1 MASQHSLVKKVQ
13 SSLRE
18 KGYNP
23 GPIDGVNGS
32 KTKAALRAYQKD
44 NGLVMDGTP
53 NAETLKH
60 LGVSI

>member
-13 SSLRE
+13 SALRE
-18 KGYNP
+18 KGYDP

-44 NGLVMDGTP
+44 NGLMADGSA
-53 NAETLKH
+53 NAETLRH
-60 LGVSI
+60 LGVNM